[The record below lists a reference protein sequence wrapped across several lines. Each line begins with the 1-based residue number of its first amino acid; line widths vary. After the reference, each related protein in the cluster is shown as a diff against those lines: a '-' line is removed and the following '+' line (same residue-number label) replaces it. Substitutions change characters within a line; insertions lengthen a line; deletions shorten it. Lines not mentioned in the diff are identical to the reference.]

1 MLSTGVAPLGNE
13 KEIDQENWGA
23 NIEFEH
29 KLHGIEPQPDSEKV
43 ESERVFGGWD
53 VLDPLLKQLIL
64 ENNELPRKERQ
75 PVINLLKE
83 FALAHH
89 KSLRSVQAR
98 YYQVIKKDL
107 DKAKRVEGEGSEDSE
122 NRALETV
129 QMLPCNYPKVG
140 DIVNTRVV
148 NLIDYGVFM
157 ETDTGYTG
165 FLRMGD
171 VTSDEWLSGR
181 TDLERYFY
189 QGEKVK
195 VKVIK
200 VIDDKIY
207 FSTKAIGGK
216 KPHRLEQ
223 PNTNGIKVAKG
234 SPVEAELSELVRLL
248 TARVGPVSE
257 DCKSVLSELLLT
269 YGPVR
274 VTARILEGLA
284 EFDQGFWLARQAKD
298 YLDGEFNRLN

>member
-1 MLSTGVAPLGNE
+1 MFSAGVAPLGNE
-13 KEIDQENWGA
+13 KEIDQENLEA
-23 NIEFEH
+23 NIDFEH
-29 KLHGIEPQPDSEKV
+29 NLPDIESETDSKKV
-43 ESERVFGGWD
+43 APERVFGGWD

-75 PVINLLKE
+75 PIINLLKE

-98 YYQVIKKDL
+98 YYQVIKKEL
-107 DKAKRVEGEGSEDSE
+107 DKEKRAEEIEDIE
-122 NRALETV
+122 NRTVETV

-140 DIVNTRVV
+140 DIVNARVV

-181 TDLERYFY
+181 NDLERYFY

-200 VIDDKIY
+200 VVDDKIY

-223 PNTNGIKVAKG
+223 PNIIGLKIAKG
-234 SPVEAELSELVRLL
+234 SPVEAELNELVRLL
-248 TARVGPVSE
+248 TSRVGPVSE
-257 DCKSVLSELLLT
+257 ACKSVLSELLLT